1 MYVDAKDANDI
12 WRIISHGPDH
22 GCGRASRD
30 DRVLLPDHK
39 DGRTGR
45 RVKSEDQRNE
55 TLEEFHFLVLLPG
68 CLLTCQA

>member
-22 GCGRASRD
+22 GCGRASCD

-39 DGRTGR
+39 DGRTCR

-55 TLEEFHFLVLLPG
+55 TLKGLSLL
-68 CLLTCQA
+68 LST